1 MISNKINNLTD
12 WMNEGKIKNT
22 KYHRSTSNNG
32 KSITLNKI
40 VNQGLFNNTK
50 TLKGYKDLYNIFNN
64 MGPYD
69 VLDYLDSVWE
79 KTTSE
84 QSSID
89 NFENHLLAVAV
100 YFDFDQSW
108 LNQYSLSVLP
118 SWWWFNSTNKKR
130 PYRNRDLENLR
141 YTYFR
146 LYIVSLMD
154 N

>member
-1 MISNKINNLTD
+1 METPQGEKRLTSFFRTGGRKGMNLNESTD
-12 WMNEGKIKNT
+12 RND
-22 KYHRSTSNNG
+22 
-32 KSITLNKI
+32 SI
-40 VNQGLFNNTK
+40 
-50 TLKGYKDLYNIFNN
+50 KDLYNIFNT

-69 VLDYLDSVWE
+69 VLDYLDSVW
-79 KTTSE
+79 KQTTND
-84 QSSID
+84 QVSID

-130 PYRNRDLENLR
+130 PYRNRDLESLR
-141 YTYFR
+141 YNYFR

>member
-1 MISNKINNLTD
+1 MISNKINNIND
-12 WMNEGKIKNT
+12 WIKEGNIKNT
-22 KYHRSTSNNG
+22 KYRRNQSKDG
-32 KSITLNKI
+32 KSLSLNK
-40 VNQGLFNNTK
+40 VVGQGLFNNTK

-69 VLDYLDSVWE
+69 VLECLDSVW
-79 KTTSE
+79 KQTTND
-84 QSSID
+84 QASID

-118 SWWWFNSTNKKR
+118 AWWWFNSTNKKR

>member
-1 MISNKINNLTD
+1 MISNKINNIND
-12 WMNEGKIKNT
+12 WIKEGNIKNT
-22 KYHRSTSNNG
+22 KYRRNQSKDG
-32 KSITLNKI
+32 KSLTLNK
-40 VNQGLFNNTK
+40 VVGQGLFNNTK

-69 VLDYLDSVWE
+69 VLECLDSVW
-79 KTTSE
+79 KQTTND
-84 QSSID
+84 QASID

-118 SWWWFNSTNKKR
+118 AWWWFNSTNKKR